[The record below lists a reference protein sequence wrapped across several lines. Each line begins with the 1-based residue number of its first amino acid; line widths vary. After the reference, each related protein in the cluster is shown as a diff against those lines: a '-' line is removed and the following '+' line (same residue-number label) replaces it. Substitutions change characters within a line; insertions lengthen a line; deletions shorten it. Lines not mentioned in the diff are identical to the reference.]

1 MSISGIQSGYQ
12 MIQQSSAMAED
23 AARDI
28 NQINKTPSHVESE
41 FQPKT
46 ETPPKQDVEL
56 QQDPIITQDDSLS
69 FNKIEFMKEPEPSA
83 PISYVDSTQQLTQA
97 AGYNR
102 IGANI
107 VERSNEMIGSLL
119 DIHI

>member
-12 MIQQSSAMAED
+12 MIQQSSVMAED

-28 NQINKTPSHVESE
+28 NQINKTSSHTEQD

-46 ETPPKQDVEL
+46 EISPKQDLEL

-69 FNKIEFMKEPEPSA
+69 FNKIEFMQESEPSA

-107 VERSNEMIGSLL
+107 VERNNEMIGSLL

>member
-46 ETPPKQDVEL
+46 ETPPK
-56 QQDPIITQDDSLS
+56 QDPIITQDDSLS

>member
-46 ETPPKQDVEL
+46 ETPPKQDLEL

-69 FNKIEFMKEPEPSA
+69 FNKIEFMKEPEPSV

-107 VERSNEMIGSLL
+107 VERNNEMIGSLL